1 MSNLSCISV
10 ESGERGINRTRPEGF
25 AVTET
30 NAGFANVLFKI
41 VQRIDAGE
49 PASDW
54 GCWVQEIG
62 RSMGR
67 SR

>member
-1 MSNLSCISV
+1 MSD
-10 ESGERGINRTRPEGF
+10 RTRPEGF
-25 AVTET
+25 AVSET

-41 VQRIDAGE
+41 VKRLDAGE